1 MAQVLQLAIEV
12 ARHKNLA
19 CFWWYHGLHALVMG
33 SPREF
38 KLYLVD
44 STGTLPSVS
53 PLNNHSVKLKEGTHN
68 FHNEK
73 KIL

>member
-1 MAQVLQLAIEV
+1 MTNLKLAIKV
-12 ARHKNLA
+12 AKHKNLA

-44 STGTLPSVS
+44 NTGTLPSVS
-53 PLNNHSVKLKEGTHN
+53 PLNHHSVKLKEGTHHHEN
-68 FHNEK
+68 
-73 KIL
+73 KIKFCD